1 MQLLSALIILT
12 AMDMEVVIKKM
23 VSVIVIATGVVNLTV
38 QVTYQANLLIYGI
51 RECSMT
57 MWTKGNR

>member
-23 VSVIVIATGVVNLTV
+23 VSVIVIVTGVVNLTV
-38 QVTYQANLLIYGI
+38 QVTYPSHISIYMYI
-51 RECSMT
+51 IKR
-57 MWTKGNR
+57 RPIII